1 MKFSPNKYIVRFF
14 LKPLLWIVG
23 GAVAISLLLWWFIPP
38 VYNFSEPTAF
48 QGKEWYNPYTAID
61 TNDLKLSN
69 FQIQSKSYGG
79 VTNGRNN
86 SSERVFSTYK
96 NLGYDVI
103 TISDYMKIN
112 TYSEDSLPHVT
123 VYEHGYGA
131 FKNHQVCLGASEVM
145 WLDFPLFQS
154 KNSKQFVLNE
164 LKKKNKCVAI
174 AHPSLRDAY
183 SVEDMKVLRGYDL
196 IEALSNF
203 KNSLELWDAALSSGN
218 PVFLIADD
226 DAHNLDKPNDYGR
239 VATVIHSANT
249 AEDSLL
255 SALKKGS
262 AYGLVVQT
270 PEGDS
275 HEAKAKR
282 FKKLP
287 QMLAHTVANDS
298 VHLQF
303 SDSIRELKAVGQDG
317 KVLLD
322 LALNNQ
328 SSSYTFALAGVSHF
342 VRFEVKM
349 KDGSKIYTNPI
360 IRSDDGKIP
369 VAFQAGVDIWASQ
382 FYRLLGVLVIGF
394 SILSVR
400 NPNVMV
406 RRTGVRWTRVLG
418 TRVR

>member
-1 MKFSPNKYIVRFF
+1 MKFSPKKYIVNFF

-48 QGKEWYNPYTAID
+48 HGNQWYNPYTAID

-112 TYSEDSLPHVT
+112 HYQEDSFPHVT

-328 SSSYTFALAGVSHF
+328 SSSYTFALADVSHF

>member
-1 MKFSPNKYIVRFF
+1 M
-14 LKPLLWIVG
+14 WIVG
-23 GAVAISLLLWWFIPP
+23 TAVAVSLVLWWFIPP

-48 QGKEWYNPYTAID
+48 HGNQWYNPYSTID
-61 TNDLKLSN
+61 TNYLRLSN

-112 TYSEDSLPHVT
+112 HYQEDSFPHVT

-328 SSSYTFALAGVSHF
+328 SSSYTFALADVSHF

-349 KDGSKIYTNPI
+349 KDGSKIDTNPI

>member
-1 MKFSPNKYIVRFF
+1 M
-14 LKPLLWIVG
+14 WIVG
-23 GAVAISLLLWWFIPP
+23 TAVAVSLVLWWFIPP

-48 QGKEWYNPYTAID
+48 HGNQWYNPYSTID
-61 TNDLKLSN
+61 TNYLRLSN

-112 TYSEDSLPHVT
+112 HYQEDSFPHVT

>member
-1 MKFSPNKYIVRFF
+1 M
-14 LKPLLWIVG
+14 WIVG
-23 GAVAISLLLWWFIPP
+23 AAVAVSLILWWFIPP

-48 QGKEWYNPYTAID
+48 HGNQWYNPYSTID
-61 TNDLKLSN
+61 TNYLRLSN

-112 TYSEDSLPHVT
+112 HYQEDSFPHVA

-131 FKNHQVCLGASEVM
+131 FKNHQVCIGASEVM

-164 LKKKNKCVAI
+164 LKKTSKCVAI

-183 SVEDMKVLRGYDL
+183 SVDDMKVLRGYDL

-203 KNSLELWDAALSSGN
+203 KNSLELWDAALSAGN
-218 PVFLIADD
+218 PVFLVADD

-239 VATVIHSANT
+239 VATVIHSKSSN
-249 AEDSLL
+249 EDSLIH
-255 SALKKGS
+255 ALKNGN

-275 HEAKAKR
+275 HEAKANR

-287 QMLAHTVANDS
+287 QMLAHTVAKDS
-298 VHLQF
+298 VHLHF
-303 SDSIRELKAVGQDG
+303 SDSIRQLRAIGQDG

-328 SSSYTFALAGVSHF
+328 SSSYEFALADVSHF
-342 VRFEVKM
+342 VRFEIKL

-369 VAFQAGVDIWASQ
+369 VAFQAEVDIWASQ
-382 FYRLLGVLVIGF
+382 FYRLLGVLAIGF
-394 SILSVR
+394 SILRFR

>member
-1 MKFSPNKYIVRFF
+1 MKFSPKKYLINFF

-48 QGKEWYNPYTAID
+48 HGNQWYNPYTAID

-112 TYSEDSLPHVT
+112 HYQEDSFPHVT

-131 FKNHQVCLGASEVM
+131 FKNHQVCIGASEVM

-154 KNSKQFVLNE
+154 QSSKQFVLNE

-183 SVEDMKVLRGYDL
+183 SADDMKVLRGYDL

-203 KNSLELWDAALSSGN
+203 KNSLELWDAALSAGN

-239 VATVIHSANT
+239 VATVIHSKSSN
-249 AEDSLL
+249 EDSLIH
-255 SALKKGS
+255 ALKHGN

-275 HEAKAKR
+275 HEAKANR

-287 QMLAHTVANDS
+287 QLLQHTLVNDS
-298 VHLQF
+298 IFLSF
-303 SDSIRELKAVGQDG
+303 TDSIREIKAVGQDG
-317 KVLLD
+317 LVLLNT
-322 LALNNQ
+322 ALSNTT
-328 SSSYTFALAGVSHF
+328 SSFAFGLKEVTHF
-342 VRFEVKM
+342 VRFEIKL
-349 KDGSKIYTNPI
+349 KDGSKIYTNPVF
-360 IRSDDGKIP
+360 RTADGKKP
-369 VAFQAGVDIWASQ
+369 LALSAGVDIWASQ
-382 FYRLLGVLVIGF
+382 FYRLLGILVVGF
-394 SILSVR
+394 FILRVR
-400 NPNVMV
+400 NPNRF
-406 RRTGVRWTRVLG
+406 RRPVFSKRG
-418 TRVR
+418 TRIQA

>member
-1 MKFSPNKYIVRFF
+1 M
-14 LKPLLWIVG
+14 WIVG
-23 GAVAISLLLWWFIPP
+23 TAVAVSLVLWWFIPP

-48 QGKEWYNPYTAID
+48 HGNQWYNPYSTID
-61 TNDLKLSN
+61 TNYLRLSN

-112 TYSEDSLPHVT
+112 HYQEDSFPHVA

-131 FKNHQVCLGASEVM
+131 FKNHQVCIGASEVM

-154 KNSKQFVLNE
+154 QSSKQFVLNE
-164 LKKKNKCVAI
+164 LKKTSKCVAI

-183 SVEDMKVLRGYDL
+183 SVDDMKVLRGYDL

-203 KNSLELWDAALSSGN
+203 KNSLELWDAALSAGN
-218 PVFLIADD
+218 PVFLVADD

-239 VATVIHSANT
+239 VATVIHSKSSN
-249 AEDSLL
+249 EDSLIH
-255 SALKKGS
+255 ALKHGN

-275 HEAKAKR
+275 HEAKENR

-287 QMLAHTVANDS
+287 QLLQHRLLNDS
-298 VHLQF
+298 IFLRF
-303 SDSIRELKAVGQDG
+303 SDSITEITAIGQDG
-317 KVLLD
+317 VVLM
-322 LALNNQ
+322 NNR
-328 SSSYTFALAGVSHF
+328 AGNSTTRYAFGLKEVKHF

-349 KDGSKIYTNPI
+349 RDGSKIYTNPVF
-360 IRSDDGKIP
+360 RSVDGKKP
-369 VAFQAGVDIWASQ
+369 LALSAGVDIWASQ
-382 FYRLLGVLVIGF
+382 FYRLLGVLAIGF
-394 SILSVR
+394 SILRFR
-400 NPNVMV
+400 NPNAMV

-418 TRVR
+418 TRVLGTRVR

>member
-1 MKFSPNKYIVRFF
+1 M
-14 LKPLLWIVG
+14 WIVG
-23 GAVAISLLLWWFIPP
+23 AAVAVSLILWWFIPP

-48 QGKEWYNPYTAID
+48 HGNQWYNPYSTID
-61 TNDLKLSN
+61 TNYLRLSN

-86 SSERVFSTYK
+86 SSERVFSIYK

-112 TYSEDSLPHVT
+112 HYQEDSFPHVT

-303 SDSIRELKAVGQDG
+303 SDGIRELKAVGQDG

-322 LALNNQ
+322 LALNNE
-328 SSSYTFALAGVSHF
+328 SSSYTFALADVSHF